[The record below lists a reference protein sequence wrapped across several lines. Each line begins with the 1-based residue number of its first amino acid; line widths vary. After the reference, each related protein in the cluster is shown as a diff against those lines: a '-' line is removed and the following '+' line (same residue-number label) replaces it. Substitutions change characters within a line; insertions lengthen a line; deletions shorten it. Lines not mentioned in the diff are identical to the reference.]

1 LPRQN
6 IYQEETM
13 LIRVFEPG
21 DLETLR
27 RLTVEAFEGVSI
39 DHNTEKRFGVI
50 AGKDWRWRKARQIDE
65 DVRANAAGIF
75 VAVADSSII
84 GYVTTR
90 VDPEA
95 GIGHIHNLAVAAR
108 ARARGLG
115 RRLIEYALD
124 YFRTQGLRHAK
135 IETLEQN
142 AVGQHLYP
150 ACGFV
155 EVARQIHYV
164 REL

>member
-1 LPRQN
+1 
-6 IYQEETM
+6 M

-50 AGKDWRWRKARQIDE
+50 ANKNWRWRKARQIDE
-65 DVRANAAGIF
+65 DVRANPAGVF
-75 VAVADSSII
+75 VAVADSSIV
-84 GYVTTR
+84 GYVTTH
-90 VDPEA
+90 VDRDA
-95 GIGHIHNLAVAAR
+95 GIGHIHNLAVAAS
-108 ARARGLG
+108 ARGLGLG
-115 RRLIEYALD
+115 RRLIEHALG
-124 YFRTQGLRHAK
+124 YFRAQGLSHAK

-142 AVGQHLYP
+142 PVGQHLYP

-164 REL
+164 TEL